1 VLFSAMNWRGIQRR
15 ATRCAA
21 AALGGCALVACGGGV
36 PLLHPAHVL
45 RAGQTSFGAGMSDRF
60 VLGAERRALD
70 DAEQRPPSA
79 PLPANDPG
87 YTRGVLVA
95 VAEGP
100 ALAPWVSARVGI
112 PGANE
117 GGLSYTGQALRGDAR
132 HAFEWDNSALSL
144 GLGLTGRGFGGSALD
159 LPAAD
164 LKHANGVGLDLPLLF
179 GYHTDADLISIWA
192 GLRGAYDHWSGKL
205 TLDGDAPFSLSAGR
219 LSAGPV
225 LGLAVGLSP
234 LWVAAELEVDYS
246 HVTGTL
252 DRAGS
257 HYDTQLDGWSARP
270 AGALIAKF

>member
-1 VLFSAMNWRGIQRR
+1 VLFSAMNGGGIRRR
-15 ATRCAA
+15 AEHCGSLL
-21 AALGGCALVACGGGV
+21 LGSCLLSACGGGL

-45 RAGQTSFGAGMSDRF
+45 SAGQTSFGAGMSDRF
-60 VLGAERRALD
+60 VLGAEKRALD
-70 DAEQRPPSA
+70 EAQLRAPGA

-87 YTRGVLVA
+87 YTRGLLVA

-112 PGANE
+112 PGSNE
-117 GGLSYTGQALRGDAR
+117 GGLSYTGQALRADGR

-144 GLGLTGRGFGGSALD
+144 GLGLTGRGFGQSALD
-159 LPAAD
+159 LPGAD
-164 LKHANGVGLDLPLLF
+164 LSHASGVGLDLPLLF

-192 GLRGAYDHWSGKL
+192 GLRGAYDHWSGKV
-205 TLDGDAPFSLSAGR
+205 TLDSDAPFTLSAGR

-257 HYDTQLDGWSARP
+257 HYDAQQDGWSARP

>member
-1 VLFSAMNWRGIQRR
+1 MNWGGIRRR
-15 ATRCAA
+15 ARRSATTL
-21 AALGGCALVACGGGV
+21 LGGCSLAACGGGV

-45 RAGQTSFGAGMSDRF
+45 SAGRTSFGAGMSDRL
-60 VLGAERRALD
+60 VLGAEKKALD
-70 DAEQRPPSA
+70 EAQGRPAGA

-87 YTRGVLVA
+87 YTRGLLVA

-112 PGANE
+112 PGSNE
-117 GGLSYTGQALRGDAR
+117 AGLSYTGQALRADAR
-132 HAFEWDNSALSL
+132 HAFEWDNSALSI

-159 LPAAD
+159 LPGVD
-164 LKHANGVGLDLPLLF
+164 LNHVSGVGFDLPLLF
-179 GYHTDADLISIWA
+179 GYHTDADLLSVWA
-192 GLRGAYDHWSGKL
+192 GLRGAYDHWSGSA
-205 TLDGDAPFSLSAGR
+205 TLDSDAPFTLSAGR

-225 LGLAVGLSP
+225 LGLAVGLAP

-252 DRAGS
+252 DREGG
-257 HYDTQLDGWSARP
+257 HYDAQQGGWSARP

>member
-1 VLFSAMNWRGIQRR
+1 MNWGSAQLT
-15 ATRCAA
+15 AT
-21 AALGGCALVACGGGV
+21 ALLAGCSLSACGGGV

-60 VLGAERRALD
+60 VLGAEKKALD
-70 DAEQRPPSA
+70 DAQQRPTDA
-79 PLPANDPG
+79 PPPLNDPS

-112 PGANE
+112 PGSNE
-117 GGLSYTGQALRGDAR
+117 GGLSCTGQALRADAR
-132 HAFEWDNSALSL
+132 HAFEWDNSALSI
-144 GLGLTGRGFGGSALD
+144 GLGLTGRGFGQSALD
-159 LPAAD
+159 LPGAD
-164 LKHANGVGLDLPLLF
+164 LNHTSGVGLDLPLLV
-179 GYHTDADLISIWA
+179 GYHTDADLISVWA
-192 GLRGAYDHWSGKL
+192 GLRGAYDHWSGKA
-205 TLDGDAPFSLSAGR
+205 TLDSDAPFTLSAGR

-246 HVTGTL
+246 QVTGTL
-252 DRAGS
+252 DRASS
-257 HYDTQLDGWSARP
+257 HYDAQLGGWSARP

>member
-1 VLFSAMNWRGIQRR
+1 MSR
-15 ATRCAA
+15 ASLIFTAD
-21 AALGGCALVACGGGV
+21 G
-36 PLLHPAHVL
+36 L
-45 RAGQTSFGAGMSDRF
+45 R
-60 VLGAERRALD
+60 E
-70 DAEQRPPSA
+70 
-79 PLPANDPG
+79 LPN
-87 YTRGVLVA
+87 
-95 VAEGP
+95 
-100 ALAPWVSARVGI
+100 
-112 PGANE
+112 
-117 GGLSYTGQALRGDAR
+117 
-132 HAFEWDNSALSL
+132 FEWDNSALSI

-179 GYHTDADLISIWA
+179 GYHTDADLISVWA
-192 GLRGAYDHWSGKL
+192 GLRGAYDRWSGKV